1 MIFLEVTLPFSSTLI
16 NIVEALLSTYWALL
30 LCSGTVF
37 QLRYHQNIYT
47 RNGWVRKPEYHS
59 FYCAVLMIFTV
70 TSTGLKLEL
79 IGPIQVRRGV
89 LLLKPSNVRILGG
102 HVSEFDKVCSLAQQ
116 LTNKLGPDNV
126 KVLLAQA
133 GLPQLPPPS
142 DLPGGGRGE
151 ADGLFADDEDDLF
164 NAIEI
169 PPTASSV
176 WVDFPLSRTSFLNS
190 KAVRV
195 HWGKWRANA
204 KTQMKMFQWLQ
215 DAWLEK
221 IRGDPGVKQT
231 VKLVRRLRVQISPL
245 ARYLAV
251 NFFEEN
257 CHSFLFAVL
266 LVQICLSC
274 INDL

>member
-1 MIFLEVTLPFSSTLI
+1 
-16 NIVEALLSTYWALL
+16 
-30 LCSGTVF
+30 
-37 QLRYHQNIYT
+37 
-47 RNGWVRKPEYHS
+47 
-59 FYCAVLMIFTV
+59 MIFTV

-176 WVDFPLSRTSFLNS
+176 
-190 KAVRV
+190 
-195 HWGKWRANA
+195 
-204 KTQMKMFQWLQ
+204 
-215 DAWLEK
+215 
-221 IRGDPGVKQT
+221 
-231 VKLVRRLRVQISPL
+231 
-245 ARYLAV
+245 
-251 NFFEEN
+251 
-257 CHSFLFAVL
+257 
-266 LVQICLSC
+266 
-274 INDL
+274 